1 MSKLPARKNVASGGV
16 RGRRGWCTA
25 EVWEEEENYQVV
37 KAFVKSVKVTNDV
50 AERGINMMK
59 TSVGSV
65 RDKAQF

>member
-1 MSKLPARKNVASGGV
+1 MFELTASGHT
-16 RGRRGWCTA
+16 WLA
-25 EVWEEEENYQVV
+25 KSPEVWEEEENYQVV